1 MKPYLLTLFFLFSL
15 LSCSNPKTKRTELI
29 DFAPENASIIVMT
42 SNFESLKNTITNNDF
57 LKKLSKSTNYK
68 KLEHILENTS
78 KVRPLDN
85 ILICFSKDVKD
96 SLQFTVITKYYSGL
110 LKTDS
115 LKNYSEETLKYKNKI
130 VLKST
135 LNNQPFYSTIIDSTF
150 FASSSKEILDN
161 VFTKSKINT
170 DLKKAYSTFNHNKT
184 CSVIV
189 KSNSHFL
196 NNFTNE
202 ESLQLKSF
210 ANYIAFDVEAN
221 QNEII
226 LNGITKANDSLKS
239 AINLFKN
246 TIPQENQTQ
255 NITPSNSDGFMSFT
269 FDNFKTIE
277 NNLLILNK
285 KEKDSTYVSP
295 SLFKDIIEVGVIYQ
309 GKEQAIVLNSTDNI
323 ATKDVLA
330 GNENIIGSYREVDI
344 FNFEDPLTFSK
355 TFTPLISFNN
365 ANIYCVIDSFFV
377 FADSIELLQ
386 NIIANYQNKTTL
398 SERYY
403 FKNIKE
409 HLSDESSIL
418 YIYTPSTLN
427 KIINKNLEEDLDLKL
442 DKYHTSAIQFI
453 YDHNFAHVNGV
464 IKKSKSSALVNSVSE
479 EFSIKLDTDILN
491 EPQFVTNHITQQ
503 KEIVVQ
509 DINNNL
515 YLISNQGKIIWKKK
529 LQGPVLGNINQIDIY
544 KNGRLQLCFA
554 TPNRLYVID
563 RNGKDVAPFPGKFND
578 KITQPLS
585 VFDYDKKKNYR
596 LLVTQ
601 GKNLLMYD
609 VRAKLVNG
617 FIFKSAN
624 DNIIS
629 QPKHFRIGSKDY
641 LTFKTK
647 SKLYILDRTGRSRV
661 IPKTNASFSNQSVF
675 LYGNQF
681 TTTTIKGNLYSVK
694 INGDVSLK
702 NVDLSEN
709 HYLTTTSKTLVAL
722 NENKLTIKSKT
733 TELDFGD
740 YTEPYIFYINDKI
753 YVTVTDKQS
762 HKVYLF
768 DSLSNMIPN
777 FPVYGNSLI
786 ALDNIDGDKN
796 LEFITKAE
804 NNSLILYQIN

>member
-1 MKPYLLTLFFLFSL
+1 MKPCLLTLLFSL
-15 LSCSNPKTKRTELI
+15 ILFSCSNPKTKRTELI
-29 DFAPENASIIVMT
+29 DFAPENASVIVTT
-42 SNFESLKNTITNNDF
+42 SNFESFKNTITNNDF
-57 LKKLSKSTNYK
+57 LKRLSKSSNYQ

-78 KVRPLDN
+78 LIKPLDN
-85 ILICFSKDVKD
+85 ILICFSKDTKD
-96 SLQFTVITKYYSGL
+96 SLQFTVITKYYSEL

-115 LKNYSEETLKYKNKI
+115 LKNYSEESLNYKNQT

-150 FASSSKEILDN
+150 FASSSKDILDN
-161 VFTKSKINT
+161 VFNKSEINT
-170 DLKKAYSTFNHNKT
+170 DLKKAYSTFNKNKT
-184 CSVIV
+184 CSVII
-189 KSNSHFL
+189 KSNSPFINNITNQKSLKL
-196 NNFTNE
+196 NNFTE
-202 ESLQLKSF
+202 
-210 ANYIAFDVEAN
+210 YIAFDVEAN

-226 LNGITKANDSLKS
+226 LNGITKATDSLRNV
-239 AINLFKN
+239 IDLFKN
-246 TIPQENQTQ
+246 TIPQENKTQ
-255 NITPSNSDGFMSFT
+255 YITPSNSDGFISFT
-269 FDNFKTIE
+269 FDNFKTLAS
-277 NNLLILNK
+277 NLLPFNK
-285 KEKDSTYVSP
+285 KDSTYISP
-295 SLFKDIIEVGVIYQ
+295 SLFNDIIEIGIIYQ
-309 GKEQAIVLNSTDNI
+309 DREQAIVLNSIDNI
-323 ATKDVLA
+323 ATKDALT
-330 GNENIIGSYREVDI
+330 GNENIMSSYREVDI
-344 FNFEDPLTFSK
+344 FNFDDPLIFSK
-355 TFTPLISFNN
+355 TFTPLVSFNN
-365 ANIYCVIDSFFV
+365 ANLYCVIDSFFV

-386 NIIANYQNKTTL
+386 SIIANYQNKTTL

-409 HLSDESSIL
+409 HLSDESSML
-418 YIYTPSTLN
+418 CVYNPSYLN
-427 KIINKNLEEDLDLKL
+427 KIINENLEDDLDFKL
-442 DKYHTSAIQFI
+442 DKYHTSALQFI

-464 IKKSKSSALVNSVSE
+464 IKKSKSNAVSNSISE

-491 EPQFVTNHITQQ
+491 QPQFVTNHITKQ

-554 TPNRLYVID
+554 TSNRLYVID

-617 FIFKSAN
+617 FVFKSAN
-624 DNIIS
+624 DYIIS

-647 SKLYILDRTGRSRV
+647 NKLYILDRTGRSRV
-661 IPKTNASFSNQSVF
+661 TPRTNGNFSSQSVF
-675 LYGNQF
+675 LYNNQF
-681 TTTTIKGNLYSVK
+681 TTTTADGNLYSVK
-694 INGDVSLK
+694 TNGDVSLK
-702 NVDLSEN
+702 NIGLTEN

-722 NENKLTIKSKT
+722 NENKLTIKTKT
-733 TELDFGD
+733 SELDFGD
-740 YTEPYIFYINDKI
+740 YTEPLIFYINDKI

-768 DSLSNMIPN
+768 DSLSKMIPN

-786 ALDNIDGDKN
+786 ALDNIDQDQN
-796 LEFITKAE
+796 LEFVTKGE
-804 NNSLILYQIN
+804 NNSVILYQIN

>member
-1 MKPYLLTLFFLFSL
+1 MKPYLLTLSFLFSL
-15 LSCSNPKTKRTELI
+15 LSCSNPKTKRNELI
-29 DFAPENASIIVMT
+29 DFAPENASIIVKT
-42 SNFESLKNTITNNDF
+42 SNFESLKNTITNSDF
-57 LKKLSKSTNYK
+57 LKKLSNSTNYQ
-68 KLEHILENTS
+68 KLEHVLENTS
-78 KVRPLDN
+78 LVKPLDN
-85 ILICFSKDVKD
+85 ILICFSKDAKD

-161 VFTKSKINT
+161 VFTKSEINT
-170 DLKKAYSTFNHNKT
+170 DLKKVYSTFNDNKT

-189 KSNSHFL
+189 KSNSSFI
-196 NNFTNE
+196 NTFTSE
-202 ESLQLKSF
+202 ENLQLKNF
-210 ANYIAFDVEAN
+210 TNYIAFDVEAN

-226 LNGITKANDSLKS
+226 LNGITKADDSLKS

-277 NNLLILNK
+277 SNLLIFNK
-285 KEKDSTYVSP
+285 KDSTYVSP
-295 SLFKDIIEVGVIYQ
+295 SLFRDIIEVGVIYQ
-309 GKEQAIVLNSTDNI
+309 GKERAIVLNSIDNI
-323 ATKDVLA
+323 ATKDALA
-330 GNENIIGSYREVDI
+330 GNENIIDSYREVDI
-344 FNFEDPLTFSK
+344 FNFDNPLVFSK
-355 TFTPLISFNN
+355 TFTPLVSFNN
-365 ANIYCVIDSFFV
+365 ANMYCVIDSFFV

-386 NIIANYQNKTTL
+386 NIITNYQNKTTL
-398 SERYY
+398 NERYY
-403 FKNIKE
+403 FKNVKE
-409 HLSDESSIL
+409 YLSDESSIL
-418 YIYTPSTLN
+418 CLYSPSTLN
-427 KIINKNLEEDLDLKL
+427 KVINKNLEDDLDLKL

-453 YDHNFAHVNGV
+453 YDYNFAHVNGV
-464 IKKSKSSALVNSVSE
+464 IKKSKSSASINSVSE
-479 EFSIKLDTDILN
+479 ELSIKLDTDILN
-491 EPQFVTNHITQQ
+491 RPQFFTNHITQQ

-515 YLISNQGKIIWKKK
+515 YLISNEGKIIWKKK

-601 GKNLLMYD
+601 GKYLLMYD

-617 FIFKSAN
+617 FTFKSAN

-675 LYGNQF
+675 LHDNQF
-681 TTTTIKGNLYSVK
+681 TTSTINGNLYSVK

-702 NVDLSEN
+702 NIGLSEN
-709 HYLTTTSKTLVAL
+709 HYLNSTSKTLVTL
-722 NENKLTIKSKT
+722 NENKLTIKGKT

-740 YTEPYIFYINDKI
+740 YTEPCIFYINDKI

-768 DSLSNMIPN
+768 DSLSKMIPN

-786 ALDNIDGDKN
+786 ALDDIDGDRN
-796 LEFITKAE
+796 LEFITKGE